1 MTTIRSSGDSSSI
14 ESNVAT
20 SGWVRGTWLLGKR
33 ELVELAAFWLGFVAI
48 GWAVGEWVLRPGSD
62 TAVTRFDTDVA
73 EWFVD
78 RRTPTLNDWSHFSS
92 MLADTLVKVVVTAI
106 IAGAMIT
113 VWKRWLEPTVVA
125 VTLVLEAM
133 AFITITYLV
142 ARPRPEVARLEG
154 SPVDSSFPSGHV
166 AAAAA
171 YGAIVVVTAW
181 HLRRRIVI
189 TALAL
194 VVMTVVVLVGLARM
208 YRGMHYFSDVIAGV
222 VLGVASI
229 TAVTWVLTRAHRRRG
244 LDDVRVDSRVD
255 MADTTAVA
263 VGGQPAVAVET
274 RQ

>member
-33 ELVELAAFWLGFVAI
+33 ELLELAACCLGFVAI
-48 GWAVGEWVLRPGSD
+48 GWPVGEWVLQPGSD

-73 EWFVD
+73 QWFVD
-78 RRTPTLNDWSHFSS
+78 RRTPALNDWSHLSS
-92 MLADTLVKVVVTAI
+92 MLADTLVKVAVTAI
-106 IAGAMIT
+106 IAGVMLVA
-113 VWKRWLEPTVVA
+113 WKRWLEPTVVA
-125 VTLVLEAM
+125 VTLVVEAM

-142 ARPRPEVARLEG
+142 ARPRPQVARLEG

-181 HLRRRIVI
+181 HLRRRIMI
-189 TALAL
+189 AALAL
-194 VVMTVVVLVGLARM
+194 VVITVVVLVGLARM
-208 YRGMHYFSDVIAGV
+208 YRGMHYFSDVVAGV

-229 TAVTWVLTRAHRRRG
+229 AAVTWVLTRAQRRRG
-244 LDDVRVDSRVD
+244 LGDGRVGVAGSATSGDVGD
-255 MADTTAVA
+255 
-263 VGGQPAVAVET
+263 QPAVAVESS
-274 RQ
+274 Q